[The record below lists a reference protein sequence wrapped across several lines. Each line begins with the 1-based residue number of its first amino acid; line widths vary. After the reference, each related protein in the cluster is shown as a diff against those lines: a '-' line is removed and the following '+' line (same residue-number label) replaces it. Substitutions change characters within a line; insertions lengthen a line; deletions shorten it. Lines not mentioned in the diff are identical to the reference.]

1 MDYTTKLGKQ
11 IIKNGQEWAYEYR
24 TIKYKIK
31 EKMYNLYLYK
41 LLRKAYKKLKEV
53 YHGCI

>member
-1 MDYTTKLGKQ
+1 MGGTP
-11 IIKNGQEWAYEYR
+11 YEYR